1 MDVCKYAN
9 CDVTNIIMKYLTFNA
24 NMFSNYD
31 DYNMQMRTTK
41 CLNTAVMLTNI
52 LGGSD
57 KLKTVEYCEVS
68 KINNRYEKENKLQ
81 HKLNIFNELKKDLE
95 NKK

>member
-9 CDVTNIIMKYLTFNA
+9 CDVTNIIMKYLEPLMQICSAT
-24 NMFSNYD
+24 MT

-57 KLKTVEYCEVS
+57 KLKLLNIVKYQKLIIDMKKR
-68 KINNRYEKENKLQ
+68 KINY
-81 HKLNIFNELKKDLE
+81 NIS
-95 NKK
+95 